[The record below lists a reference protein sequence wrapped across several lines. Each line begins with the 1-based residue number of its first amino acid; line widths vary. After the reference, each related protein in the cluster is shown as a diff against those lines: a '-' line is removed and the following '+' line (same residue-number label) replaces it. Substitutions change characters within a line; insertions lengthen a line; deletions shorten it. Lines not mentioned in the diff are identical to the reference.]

1 MSYGINELRKAYTLK
16 EILDMAHSNTLFAQI
31 LSLIPRHEIK
41 FLEDKY
47 KCGRS
52 SRQFGFK
59 QQLTVM
65 IFIQLAARCSLRD
78 GLRCLTSLGQ
88 RLYHWGLRSVARST
102 VADANKNR
110 PVGFFQELFERM
122 YWHCSQAAPSHKFRF
137 KSKLFSIDSTT
148 ISLCLTVFP
157 WASFR
162 SHKAGIKMHTVLD
175 HDGHIP
181 AFVALSEAK
190 VHDRHLCDLLRLPKG
205 SIVVGDRA
213 YNDYQW
219 FKSLTEA
226 GVFFVTRQKSNA
238 RFQTIKTR
246 TAKSCAVV
254 SDSIIKV
261 RKGKLSLNLRR
272 VQYHDSESGRDF
284 IYLTNNFALSA
295 KTIADI
301 YKERWQIELFFKE
314 IKQNLRI
321 KRFVG
326 TSENSVWIQ
335 LYTALLVYLLLA
347 FQKFISSIGI
357 SVQHIFQLVQLNLQ
371 GHRSI
376 LELLETPHPDS
387 SFVND
392 LPLLETLA

>member
-1 MSYGINELRKAYTLK
+1 
-16 EILDMAHSNTLFAQI
+16 MAHSNTLFAQI

-59 QQLTVM
+59 QQLAVM
-65 IFIQLAARCSLRD
+65 IFIQLASRCSLRD
-78 GLRCLTSLGQ
+78 GLRCLRALGQ

-102 VADANKNR
+102 VADANKSR
-110 PVGFFQELFERM
+110 PVGFFKELFERM
-122 YWHCSQAAPSHKFRF
+122 YRHCSFTAPNHRFRF

-148 ISLCLTVFP
+148 VSLCLTVFP

-190 VHDRHLCDLLRLPKG
+190 VHDRCLCDLLRLPQG

-219 FKSLTEA
+219 FNALTET

-238 RFQTIKTR
+238 RFQTLKTR
-246 TAKSCAVV
+246 TSKSCGVV
-254 SDSIIKV
+254 SDTVIKV
-261 RKGKLSLNLRR
+261 SKGKLSLKLRR
-272 VQYHDSESGRDF
+272 VLYHDSESGRDF
-284 IYLTNNFALSA
+284 AYLTNNFTLSA

-301 YKERWQIELFFKE
+301 YKERWKIELFFKE

-321 KRFVG
+321 KRFIG
-326 TSENSVWIQ
+326 TSENAVWIQ
-335 LYTALLVYLLLA
+335 LYTALTVYLLLA

-357 SVQHIFQLVQLNLQ
+357 SVQQIFQLVQFNLL
-371 GHRSI
+371 GFRSI
-376 LELLETPHPDS
+376 MDLLETPHPDS
-387 SFVND
+387 TFAND
-392 LPLLETLA
+392 FPLLANLT